1 MNLLLQTK
9 QDAETHFGKKATIA
23 PNLLGMVAQGE
34 RAFGFLTGDMTEGFD
49 ITVGFFNGKARYI
62 AFKKRTGTLWGEGD
76 LRAALMQIG
85 KYSNWTIKPG
95 SDFFDYAEKDGKKIV
110 AESTGWQTPR
120 RHCCFAYVPDVPGE
134 VGLLPDKTAVDQ
146 KFSFG

>member
-34 RAFGFLTGDMTEGFD
+34 KAFGFLTGDMTEGFD

-62 AFKKRTGTLWGEGD
+62 ALKKRTGTLWGEGD
-76 LRAALMQIG
+76 LRARSCRSASIR
-85 KYSNWTIKPG
+85 
-95 SDFFDYAEKDGKKIV
+95 
-110 AESTGWQTPR
+110 TGRSSRARTFLITSRKTARKSSRRLPAGTPR
-120 RHCCFAYVPDVPGE
+120 RHYCFAYVPDVPGE